1 MGGKGQHMAL
11 LSTVI
16 AVILLKA
23 GPQHLPASRQ
33 LLGTTILLYMLTGM
47 LILLPELGAAPAL
60 GNMLL
65 DTVILTSFC
74 YFALLMLGF
83 TSRVV
88 QTLTTLAATGVVFHL
103 LAWPL
108 LAHINSMQAQEQVAM
123 IESLLML
130 SLLAWQILVNAH
142 IFRYALEI
150 NMGRAVALSFGYLF
164 LSIATSQV
172 AFG

>member
-1 MGGKGQHMAL
+1 M
-11 LSTVI
+11 
-16 AVILLKA
+16 
-23 GPQHLPASRQ
+23 
-33 LLGTTILLYMLTGM
+33 
-47 LILLPELGAAPAL
+47 
-60 GNMLL
+60 
-65 DTVILTSFC
+65 
-74 YFALLMLGF
+74 
-83 TSRVV
+83 
-88 QTLTTLAATGVVFHL
+88 AATGIVFHL

-150 NMGRAVALSFGYLF
+150 QMGRAVALAFVYLF